1 MSKIR
6 ILLLIQ
12 IVLLFSISV
21 HSQEITPIFR
31 VHQNNSNGEPLFV
44 GHLTI
49 QGTVTS
55 TGSSLLAGNTNEFFV
70 QDSSGGI
77 LVNFSQPVNPGDSL
91 VITGNIFQ
99 HQGITGIAATKIDFL
114 GYGNLPEPLVM
125 GCSQVTK
132 SFTINFEEPA
142 ESRLVQLNNVT
153 LRNTSPYK
161 TLLDSTGACQ
171 IYFDP
176 QFGIPI
182 PSGKFSLIGII
193 IQRDESAPFTSQ
205 YLVMPRSYD
214 DIIYESAPRIVSF
227 PVETQISP
235 NQVTIEWE
243 TNSESSS
250 IIKYGRSAALELGKQ
265 GDSTAVRFHQIVL
278 KNLEPGT
285 IYHCRVIS
293 KNDFG
298 VVQSSK
304 LIFSTASRPESSG
317 FINVYFNKS
326 VDTKVATQQRAQGD
340 VYLSTKLVNRI
351 DKAAFSIDIAV
362 YSLTLSEIGSALI
375 RAKQR
380 GVLIRII
387 SEEETIG
394 SEIQRLI
401 RNGLPVIFDD
411 FGRNDGQYRMHNK
424 FAIFDARDF
433 SSASDDWVW
442 TGSYNFSYAATTQ
455 NAENVVEIQDEALA
469 RCYTVEF
476 NEMWGSST
484 DKPDSNVSR
493 FGFRKVDN
501 TPHRFNINGIS
512 ILQYFSPSDRVINQI
527 IPVIE
532 SANHSLAFCI
542 YDFTQAAVEQKM
554 RKQRE
559 QNINFK
565 VRGVFDYVNSS
576 REENLYRKFKNIGG
590 IGWKPPADVWTWRK
604 SDLLHHKYL
613 IADADFPTSAPVA
626 ITGSYNWTIA
636 AEHENDENILVIHDA
651 NIANQFLQEFSAR
664 YFESGGTNFVEAGN
678 RPPEQCLL
686 FQNFP
691 NPFNGTTKIQFQLN
705 QPTSISLKI
714 FNLAGQEV
722 KILVSETKKAGVYK
736 VDWTGTDSSGQPVST
751 GIYIYQLKTESQI
764 QQRKLLLIN

>member
-1 MSKIR
+1 MLKMRIFFLIL
-6 ILLLIQ
+6 ILLT
-12 IVLLFSISV
+12 VSV
-21 HSQEITPIFR
+21 WGQSQEITPILKL
-31 VHQNNSNGEPLFV
+31 HQNNSNGEPV
-44 GHLTI
+44 RTGNVKV

-55 TGSSLLAGNTNEFFV
+55 TGSTLLAAGFQELFL

-77 LVNFSQPVNPGDSL
+77 LVLYSNSMSLGDSL
-91 VITGNIFQ
+91 EISGDIFQ
-99 HQGITGIAATKIDFL
+99 YQGMTVIAATEMKFL
-114 GYGNLPEPLVM
+114 GYGKLPAPLTI
-125 GCSQVTK
+125 GCGQVTT
-132 SFTINFEEPA
+132 SFANNFEESN
-142 ESRLVQLNNVT
+142 ESRLIQINDVT
-153 LRNTSPYK
+153 IRNTTPYK
-161 TLLDSTGACQ
+161 TLLDNTGACQ

-176 QFGIPI
+176 QFNIPT
-182 PSGKFSLIGII
+182 PSGKFSIIGII
-193 IQRDESAPFTSQ
+193 IQRDESVPFTSQ
-205 YLVMPRSYD
+205 YLIMPRSFD

-227 PVETQISP
+227 PIETQISP
-235 NQVTIEWE
+235 NQVTIAWE

-250 IIKYGRSAALELGKQ
+250 VIKYGETSALEQGKQ
-265 GDSTAVRFHQIVL
+265 GDSTAVRFHQITL
-278 KNLEPGT
+278 KNLEPST

-298 VVQSSK
+298 TVQSSE
-304 LIFSTASRPESSG
+304 LIFSTASRPESRG

-351 DKAAFSIDIAV
+351 DKAAFSIDVAV
-362 YSLTLSEIGSALI
+362 YSFTLSEIGSALI

-380 GVLIRII
+380 GVSIRII

-493 FGFRKVDN
+493 FGFRKVGN
-501 TPHRFNINGIS
+501 TPHRFNINGITV
-512 ILQYFSPSDRVINQI
+512 LQYFSPSDRVINQI

-559 QNINFK
+559 QNPNFK

-576 REENLYRKFKNIGG
+576 REENLYRKF
-590 IGWKPPADVWTWRK
+590 
-604 SDLLHHKYL
+604 
-613 IADADFPTSAPVA
+613 
-626 ITGSYNWTIA
+626 
-636 AEHENDENILVIHDA
+636 
-651 NIANQFLQEFSAR
+651 
-664 YFESGGTNFVEAGN
+664 
-678 RPPEQCLL
+678 
-686 FQNFP
+686 
-691 NPFNGTTKIQFQLN
+691 
-705 QPTSISLKI
+705 
-714 FNLAGQEV
+714 
-722 KILVSETKKAGVYK
+722 
-736 VDWTGTDSSGQPVST
+736 
-751 GIYIYQLKTESQI
+751 
-764 QQRKLLLIN
+764 